1 MREICQMYLNT
12 VKKSINLL
20 TPRFVSREID
30 GRYYVDISSFLG
42 AAAFIC
48 TDTFYLAMERHGKAR
63 DRWAGTIN

>member
-20 TPRFVSREID
+20 MPRFVSREID
-30 GRYYVDISSFLG
+30 GRYYVDIFSFLG

-48 TDTFYLAMERHGKAR
+48 TDTFYLARRDMEKHGTGGR
-63 DRWAGTIN
+63 GL